1 LAYHPAIVHHRLV
14 NDESLERANSF
25 LAAASRRVP
34 VGEVLDVTPAEI
46 GRELG
51 FPDALS
57 TARAVRALIARKRME
72 PAMGSY
78 RLLDDRPVD
87 PGEREAIGRPPRKP
101 RATIQPAPGVTV
113 GDPGSPAYSDF
124 GRAMVDRLLDLGRE
138 VATLR
143 ASTRQAREEA
153 RDARQDRDEAEQR
166 ARTLAERVQSLEG
179 RAEMAESNLRT
190 LLAAARA
197 KDVPSDA
204 RVSDTEMEAILG
216 VLKGAEAPEDDGS

>member
-1 LAYHPAIVHHRLV
+1 M
-14 NDESLERANSF
+14 NDESLERVNAF
-25 LAAASRRVP
+25 LAAASRRVAP
-34 VGEVLDVTPAEI
+34 GQVLDVTPAEI

-87 PGEREAIGRPPRKP
+87 PGEREAVGRPPRKP
-101 RATIQPAPGVTV
+101 RAAPSGPAS
-113 GDPGSPAYSDF
+113 SPPTTGAPATHTDF
-124 GRAMVDRLLDLGRE
+124 GLAMVDRLLELGRE

-143 ASTRQAREEA
+143 ASTRQAREDA
-153 RDARQDRDEAEQR
+153 RAARQDRDEAEQR
-166 ARTLAERVQSLEG
+166 ARGLAERLQALES

-190 LLAAARA
+190 LLAAARP
-197 KDVPSDA
+197 KETHGGSK
-204 RVSDTEMEAILG
+204 VSDSEMEAILG
-216 VLKGAEAPEDDGS
+216 VLKGADAGAPADVGEAGDS

>member
-1 LAYHPAIVHHRLV
+1 MGHHRRV
-14 NDESLERANSF
+14 NDESLERVNAF
-25 LAAASRRVP
+25 LAASSRRVA

-87 PGEREAIGRPPRKP
+87 PGEREAVGRPPRKP
-101 RATIQPAPGVTV
+101 RAATRAGASPEGSV
-113 GDPGSPAYSDF
+113 GQGSPAYSEF

-153 RDARQDRDEAEQR
+153 REARQDRDEAEQR
-166 ARTLAERVQSLEG
+166 ARTLAERVQALEG

-197 KDVPSDA
+197 NDVPSDT

-216 VLKGAEAPEDDGS
+216 VLKGADAPENDGP

>member
-1 LAYHPAIVHHRLV
+1 M
-14 NDESLERANSF
+14 NDESLERVNSF
-25 LAAASRRVP
+25 LAAASRRVA

-87 PGEREAIGRPPRKP
+87 PDEREAVGRAPRRP
-101 RATIQPAPGVTV
+101 RATAAASGAAV
-113 GDPGSPAYSDF
+113 DPGSPAYSDF

-143 ASTRQAREEA
+143 ASTRQAREESRA
-153 RDARQDRDEAEQR
+153 ARQDRDEAEQR
-166 ARTLAERVQSLEG
+166 ARALAERMQSLEA

-204 RVSDTEMEAILG
+204 KVSDTEMEAILG
-216 VLKGAEAPEDDGS
+216 VLKGAEASEGDGS

>member
-1 LAYHPAIVHHRLV
+1 V
-14 NDESLERANSF
+14 NDESLERVNSF
-25 LAAASRRVP
+25 LAAASRRVA

-87 PGEREAIGRPPRKP
+87 PDEREAVARPPRKP
-101 RATIQPAPGVTV
+101 RTSPPADASDAPSSQA
-113 GDPGSPAYSDF
+113 GSPAYSDL
-124 GRAMVDRLLDLGRE
+124 GRAMVDKLLDLGRE

-166 ARTLAERVQSLEG
+166 ARTLAERVQSLEN

-190 LLAAARA
+190 LLAAARVQ
-197 KDVPSDA
+197 DVPNDA
-204 RVSDTEMEAILG
+204 KVSDTEMEAILG
-216 VLKGAEAPEDDGS
+216 VLRGPESPEGDR

>member
-1 LAYHPAIVHHRLV
+1 M
-14 NDESLERANSF
+14 NEESLGRVNAF
-25 LAAASRRVP
+25 LAAASRRVA

-87 PGEREAIGRPPRKP
+87 AGEREAVGRPPRKP
-101 RATIQPAPGVTV
+101 RATPSGAPATSTG
-113 GDPGSPAYSDF
+113 GAGSAAYSDF

-143 ASTRQAREEA
+143 ASTRQAREESRA
-153 RDARQDRDEAEQR
+153 ARQDRDEAEQR
-166 ARTLAERVQSLEG
+166 ARALSERLQALEG

-190 LLAAARA
+190 LLAAAKA
-197 KDVPSDA
+197 KDVPGDA
-204 RVSDTEMEAILG
+204 KVSDTEMEAILG
-216 VLKGAEAPEDDGS
+216 VLKGADAPEDDEP

>member
-1 LAYHPAIVHHRLV
+1 M
-14 NDESLERANSF
+14 NDESLERVNAF
-25 LAAASRRVP
+25 LAATSRRVA

-87 PGEREAIGRPPRKP
+87 PGEREAVGRPPRKP
-101 RATIQPAPGVTV
+101 RAATRSGASSEGAGGQ
-113 GDPGSPAYSDF
+113 GSPSYSEF

-153 RDARQDRDEAEQR
+153 REARQGRDEAEQR
-166 ARTLAERVQSLEG
+166 ARTLAERVQALEG

-197 KDVPSDA
+197 NDVPSDTK
-204 RVSDTEMEAILG
+204 VSDSEMEAILG
-216 VLKGAEAPEDDGS
+216 VLKGADAPEADGP